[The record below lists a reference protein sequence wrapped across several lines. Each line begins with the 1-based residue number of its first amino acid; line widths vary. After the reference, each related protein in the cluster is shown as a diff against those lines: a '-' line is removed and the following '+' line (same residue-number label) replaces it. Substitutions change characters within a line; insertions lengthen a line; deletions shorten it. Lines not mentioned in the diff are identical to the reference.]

1 MIAYF
6 DTSALV
12 KLYVSEAH
20 RDRVLALRDASPVL
34 ATVIVNYAEL
44 PSAFARRMLRSIEE
58 GRG

>member
-20 RDRVLALRDASPVL
+20 RDRVLALRDASP
-34 ATVIVNYAEL
+34 
-44 PSAFARRMLRSIEE
+44 SAAASTTPPTCS
-58 GRG
+58 G